1 MHFVPPAELCF
12 KPDPGEGWFSF
23 CRREKATR
31 VLKGQEQAS
40 RATLVIADVPPPH
53 GSFSPRPVTCREPPA
68 AALCGPSGAG
78 SAAGSTGQPAGA
90 GRGRCPHR
98 GRRAARTAPRTADT
112 SLRGDSMRS
121 SRERRT
127 TFGFGAAKQSQPQQR
142 SRHTAQ
148 TWLASCHF

>member
-31 VLKGQEQAS
+31 VLKGQEEAT
-40 RATLVIADVPPPH
+40 RGTLVIANVPPPH
-53 GSFSPRPVTCREPPA
+53 SSFSPRPITCREPPA

-90 GRGRCPHR
+90 GRGCCPHR
-98 GRRAARTAPRTADT
+98 GRRAARTAPAEGRHLPAWGQHAVLPRAQND
-112 SLRGDSMRS
+112 LRVWCR
-121 SRERRT
+121 
-127 TFGFGAAKQSQPQQR
+127 
-142 SRHTAQ
+142 
-148 TWLASCHF
+148 